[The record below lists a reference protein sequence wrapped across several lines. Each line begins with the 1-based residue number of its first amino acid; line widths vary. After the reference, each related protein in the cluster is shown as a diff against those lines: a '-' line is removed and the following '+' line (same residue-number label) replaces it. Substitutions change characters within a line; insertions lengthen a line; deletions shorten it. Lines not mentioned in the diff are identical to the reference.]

1 MCAVELARGDA
12 ESAEAQ
18 RLSPRY
24 LPANGSGT
32 YASEHSPITP
42 TSDADCSRLTNDEV
56 RAHRRTEHTHSHT
69 LELLNE
75 KGVELEL
82 EL

>member
-56 RAHRRTEHTHSHT
+56 RAHRRTEHTLSLPHT
-69 LELLNE
+69 LELLYE

-82 EL
+82 